1 MPRRKRI
8 IKNPPFDTK
17 CKYKHCDRKIPKSF
31 IYCSSECRRKDLGII
46 TPKYI
51 STRNAK
57 KILPNVKKTPL
68 PNVKKTP
75 LPDVKITKYIS
86 RRNAKKKL
94 ELTAE
99 KVVNKK

>member
-1 MPRRKRI
+1 MPRKKRI

-31 IYCSSECRRKDLGII
+31 VYCSSECRRQDLGVP

-51 STRNAK
+51 ST
-57 KILPNVKKTPL
+57 
-68 PNVKKTP
+68 
-75 LPDVKITKYIS
+75 
-86 RRNAKKKL
+86 RNAKKKL

-99 KVVNKK
+99 KVVNKKREKHYVKF